1 LALSEL
7 RRPERLNE
15 LPDHQQDRIK
25 EWYQR
30 SEHELAL
37 AIQQCYRHVI
47 YASKHRIEG
56 ADLDL
61 AHSAID
67 VQSASDKPGQ
77 GQKQVVEVLRANNK
91 LRLPEDEPDSPTYI
105 RDRTPLKKGTVTTAA
120 LRAEF
125 RRDPG
130 LPILVGDDCFV
141 KGIRRGIEGGEFVYQ
156 SGDLI
161 HAKGDPWANIHID
174 EQSFVHT
181 AAYAK
186 ECGIWP
192 KVSEAPPGSGPVG
205 GSGSGS
211 GGETGNDDGTG
222 QTGSGSTG
230 SGGTI
235 GTAGGKDPG
244 SGTSGGGATGTGTGS
259 TGKTTPPSNTLT
271 EEGVLKEALTKLWER
286 ARARKFARIRTL
298 ELRLF
303 DATDAFRLLGLVAA
317 VQGAT
322 KQVVIKGSYETAEGG
337 LLEIEFTG
345 PPADA
350 QPVKDFLDPQLRAAK
365 EKDLSA
371 RFDIRFDDTGLS
383 LAGDIPEKLA
393 ERLTRFGTGAA
404 YVAITAEGSA

>member
-1 LALSEL
+1 MVRRLALNEL

-15 LPDHQQDRIK
+15 FPSHQQDRIK

-30 SEHELAL
+30 SEQELAL
-37 AIQQCYRHVI
+37 AIQQCYRHVF

-56 ADLDL
+56 ASLDL

-67 VQSASDKPGQ
+67 VQTASNQPGQ

-105 RDRTPLKKGTVTTAA
+105 RDRTPLKKGTITTAA

-125 RRDPG
+125 RRDPA

-141 KGIRRGIEGGEFVYQ
+141 KGIRRGIELGEYVYQ
-156 SGDLI
+156 SGELTCGI
-161 HAKGDPWANIHID
+161 GDPWANIHID

-186 ECGIWP
+186 AGGIWP
-192 KVSEAPPGSGPVG
+192 KVAEPTGPV
-205 GSGSGS
+205 
-211 GGETGNDDGTG
+211 TGTG
-222 QTGSGSTG
+222 TGATTGTGGGPITGATGGTGTGSDTTG
-230 SGGTI
+230 T
-235 GTAGGKDPG
+235 GTAGGAG
-244 SGTSGGGATGTGTGS
+244 TGTTGS
-259 TGKTTPPSNTLT
+259 TGKTTPPSNTPT

-286 ARARKFARIRTL
+286 ARARKFTHIRTL

-317 VQGAT
+317 IQGAT
-322 KQVVIKGSYETAEGG
+322 KQVVLTGSYETTDGG
-337 LLEIEFTG
+337 TLELEFTG

-365 EKDLSA
+365 DKTLSA
-371 RFDIRFDDTGLS
+371 RFEIRFDGAGLT
-383 LAGDIPEKLA
+383 LAGDTAEKLA